1 MSKKE
6 KRGKERRPSKFKGSL
21 THSIRKLFDQSPNSD
36 LSLKEICA
44 AINIKESELRKQTYN
59 VLKELSV
66 AGFLKE
72 TSHGTFK
79 VNTNTKTVEG
89 EIQLTM
95 RGAGFVITDKDE
107 SDIFIAPQHLNHA
120 LNGDR
125 VRVSITK
132 KTASKAEGQVIEVL
146 QRERT
151 QFVGTLDVKPKFAF
165 FIPDNQRN
173 GVDIYVPKEKM
184 KGAKDKD
191 KVLVRITAWPKSSES
206 PFGEVVEIL
215 GSKNTNDTEMIGIL
229 VNQGLEIAF
238 PQEVIIEAEKVSM
251 DLDPEEVKKRRD
263 FRNITT
269 LTIDP
274 ADAKDFDDAIS
285 LQWLENGNVEIGV
298 HIADVSHYVQPGTA
312 LDEEALKRSNSV
324 YLVDRVIPMLPE
336 QLSNMACSLRPHE
349 DKFSFSAVFEMDENG
364 KILNEWFGKTV
375 INSNHRFSYE
385 EAQEIIEGAAGPY
398 QKEVL
403 FLDSIAKKYRKKRLK
418 NGALNIESE
427 EMRFELDEAGNPIK
441 VILKTSKDAHKLVEE
456 FMLLA
461 NKQVA
466 TKIGKPKGNKDPI
479 PFIYRCHDKP
489 NDEKIALFRL
499 FIDKFHYEL
508 NYKHPDEISKAIN
521 NLLSDIK
528 LTNEYSLIQT
538 MAIRSMSK
546 ATYETDNCG
555 HYGLA
560 FPYYTHFTSPIRR
573 YADLMVHRILFDELN
588 GHQHKYG
595 SKLDDIAKRISRNE
609 RKAVEAERES
619 NKYFQ
624 ALYMKERLGE
634 EFEGTISGIADFGIF
649 VKMNDNQCE
658 GMIPL
663 IEIPGD
669 RFFFDAEKFSVV
681 GTKTKKEYN
690 FGDPITVKVLDVDT
704 RKRQI
709 NLEMVEK

>member
-1 MSKKE
+1 MSKKGKGNN
-6 KRGKERRPSKFKGSL
+6 KRSSKFKGSL
-21 THSIRKLFDQSPNSD
+21 THMIRKLFDQSPDTD
-36 LSLKEICA
+36 LSHKDICMA
-44 AINIKESELRKQTYN
+44 VDIKESELRKQVYN
-59 VLKELSV
+59 LLKELT
-66 AGFLKE
+66 ADGFLKE

-79 VNTNTKTVEG
+79 MNKNTKSIEG
-89 EIQLTM
+89 EIQLTQ
-95 RGAGFVITDKDE
+95 RGAGFVLTDKNE
-107 SDIFIAPQHLNHA
+107 PDIFVAPQHLNHA
-120 LNGDR
+120 LNGDI

-132 KTASKAEGQVIEVL
+132 KTATKTEGQIIEIL
-146 QRERT
+146 QRERS
-151 QFVGTLDVKPKFAF
+151 QFVGTLDVKAKFAF

-184 KGAKDKD
+184 NGAKNND
-191 KVLVRITAWPKSSES
+191 KVLVRITAWPKSSQS
-206 PFGEVVEIL
+206 PFGEVVEVL

-229 VNQGLEIAF
+229 VNQGLEIQF
-238 PQEVIIEAEKVSM
+238 PQAVIAEAEKVTM
-251 DLDPEEVKKRRD
+251 DLNPEEVKKRRD

-274 ADAKDFDDAIS
+274 VDAKDFDDAIS

-298 HIADVSHYVQPGTA
+298 HIADVSHYVQPGSA

-336 QLSNMACSLRPHE
+336 QLSNMACSLRPKE
-349 DKFSFSAVFEMDENG
+349 DKFSFSAVFEMDTKG
-364 KILNEWFGKTV
+364 KIISEWFGKTV

-385 EAQEIIEGAAGPY
+385 EAQEIIEGATGPY
-398 QKEVL
+398 QKEIL
-403 FLDSIAKKYRKKRLK
+403 FLDTIAKIYRKKRLT

-427 EMRFELDEAGNPIK
+427 EMRFELDENGNPVK

-489 NDEKIALFRL
+489 DEEKIAMFKL

-508 NYKHPDEISKAIN
+508 NYKGPDEISKAIN
-521 NLLSDIK
+521 TLLADIK

-546 ATYETDNCG
+546 ATYVTDNIG

-560 FPYYTHFTSPIRR
+560 FPHYTHFTSPIRR

-588 GHQHKYG
+588 GHQHTYG

-609 RKAVEAERES
+609 RKAIEAERES

-624 ALYMKERLGE
+624 ALYMKEHLGE
-634 EFEGTISGIADFGIF
+634 EFEGTISGLADFGIF

-669 RFFFDAEKFSVV
+669 RYFFDAEKFSVV
-681 GTKTKKEYN
+681 GTKTKKEFN
-690 FGDPITVKVLDVDT
+690 FGDPVTVRVLEVDT

-709 NLEMVEK
+709 NLELIEK

>member
-1 MSKKE
+1 MSKKGKGNT
-6 KRGKERRPSKFKGSL
+6 KRSSKFKGSL
-21 THSIRKLFDQSPNSD
+21 MHSIRRLFDQSPDSD

-44 AINIKESELRKQTYN
+44 AVDIKESELRKQTYN
-59 VLKELSV
+59 VLKELTA

-79 VNTNTKTVEG
+79 MNKSTKSVEG
-89 EIQLTM
+89 EIQLTQ
-95 RGAGFVITDKDE
+95 RGAGFVLTDKNE
-107 SDIFIAPQHLNHA
+107 PDIFVAPQHLNHA

-132 KTASKAEGQVIEVL
+132 KTASKTEGQVIEIL

-151 QFVGTLDVKPKFAF
+151 QFVGTLDVKAKFAF

-173 GVDIYVPKEKM
+173 GIDIYVPKEKM
-184 KGAKDKD
+184 NGAKDKD

-206 PFGEVVEIL
+206 PFGEVIEVL

-229 VNQGLEIAF
+229 VNQGLEIQF
-238 PQEVIIEAEKVSM
+238 PQAVIAEAEKVTM

-274 ADAKDFDDAIS
+274 VDAKDFDDAIS

-298 HIADVSHYVQPGTA
+298 HIADVSHYVQPGSA

-336 QLSNMACSLRPHE
+336 QLSNMACSLRPNE
-349 DKFSFSAVFEMDENG
+349 DKFSFSAVFEMDEKG

-385 EAQEIIEGAAGPY
+385 QAQEIIEGADGAY
-398 QKEVL
+398 KKEIL
-403 FLDSIAKKYRKKRLK
+403 FLDSIAKMYRKKRLA

-427 EMRFELDEAGNPIK
+427 EMRFELDETGNPVN
-441 VILKTSKDAHKLVEE
+441 VIIKTSKDAHKLVEE

-489 NDEKIALFRL
+489 DDEKIAMFRL

-508 NYKHPDEISKAIN
+508 NFKHPDEISKAIN
-521 NLLSDIK
+521 GLLSDIK

-546 ATYETDNCG
+546 ATYVTDNIG

-560 FPYYTHFTSPIRR
+560 FPFYTHFTSPIRR

-624 ALYMKERLGE
+624 AVFMQGHLDE

-649 VKMNDNQCE
+649 VKMNENQCE

-663 IEIPGD
+663 TDIPGD
-669 RFFFDAEKFSVV
+669 RWFFDAEKFSVV
-681 GTKTKKEYN
+681 GAKTKKEYN
-690 FGDPITVKVLDVDT
+690 FGDPVTVKVLEVDT

-709 NLEMVEK
+709 NLELIEK

>member
-1 MSKKE
+1 MSKKGN
-6 KRGKERRPSKFKGSL
+6 KKGGHKFKGSF
-21 THSIRKLFDQSPNSD
+21 THMIRKLFDQSPASD
-36 LSLKEICA
+36 LSHKEICHSLD
-44 AINIKESELRKQTYN
+44 IKESELRKQVYN
-59 VLKELSV
+59 ILKDLTTN
-66 AGFLKE
+66 GFLKE

-79 VNTNTKTVEG
+79 MNQNIKSIEG

-95 RGAGFVITDKDE
+95 RGAGFVITDKNE
-107 SDIFIAPQHLNHA
+107 SDIFVAPQNLNHA

-125 VRVSITK
+125 VRVTITK
-132 KTASKAEGQVIEVL
+132 KTATKTEGQVIEIL
-146 QRERT
+146 QRERS
-151 QFVGTLDVKPKFAF
+151 QFVGTIDIKSKFSF

-173 GVDIYVPKEKM
+173 GVDIYVPKEKL
-184 KGAKDKD
+184 KGAKNKD

-206 PFGEVVEIL
+206 PFGEVVEVL

-229 VNQGLEIAF
+229 VNQGLEIQF
-238 PQEVIIEAEKVSM
+238 PQEVIAEAEKVTM

-274 ADAKDFDDAIS
+274 VDAKDFDDAIS

-298 HIADVSHYVQPGTA
+298 HIADVSHYVQPGSA

-336 QLSNMACSLRPHE
+336 QLSNMACSLRPNE

-385 EAQEIIEGAAGPY
+385 QAQDIIEGADGAY
-398 QKEVL
+398 QKEIL
-403 FLDSIAKKYRKKRLK
+403 FLDKIAKIYRKKRLA

-427 EMRFELDEAGNPIK
+427 EMRFELDENGNPIN
-441 VILKTSKDAHKLVEE
+441 VIMKTSKDAHKLVEE

-489 NDEKIALFRL
+489 DDEKIALFRL

-508 NYKHPDEISKAIN
+508 NFKHPDQISKAIN
-521 NLLSDIK
+521 GLLSDIK

-546 ATYETDNCG
+546 ATYETDNIG

-560 FPYYTHFTSPIRR
+560 FPFYTHFTSPIRR
-573 YADLMVHRILFDELN
+573 YADLMVHRILFDELS
-588 GHQHKYG
+588 GRQHKYG
-595 SKLDDIAKRISRNE
+595 NQLNEICKRISRNE

-624 ALYMKERLGE
+624 ALFMEDHLGE

-681 GTKTKKEYN
+681 GSKTKKEFN
-690 FGDPITVKVLDVDT
+690 FGDPVTVKVLEVDT

-709 NLEMVEK
+709 NLELIEK

>member
-1 MSKKE
+1 MSKKGKGNT
-6 KRGKERRPSKFKGSL
+6 KRSSKFKGSL
-21 THSIRKLFDQSPNSD
+21 MHSIRRLFDQSPDAD
-36 LSLKEICA
+36 LSLKEICRA
-44 AINIKESELRKQTYN
+44 VDIRESELRKQTYN
-59 VLKELSV
+59 VLKELTAS
-66 AGFLKE
+66 GFLKE

-79 VNTNTKTVEG
+79 VDSNTKTVEG
-89 EIQLTM
+89 EIQLTQ
-95 RGAGFVITDKDE
+95 RGAGFVLTDKNE
-107 SDIFIAPQHLNHA
+107 SDIFVAPQHLNHA

-132 KTASKAEGQVIEVL
+132 KTATKTEGQVIEIL

-151 QFVGTLDVKPKFAF
+151 QFVGTLDVKAKFAF
-165 FIPDNQRN
+165 FLPDNQRN
-173 GVDIYVPKEKM
+173 GIDIYVPKEKM
-184 KGAKDKD
+184 NGAKDKD
-191 KVLVRITAWPKSSES
+191 KVLVRITAWPKSSQS
-206 PFGEVVEIL
+206 PFGEVVEVL
-215 GSKNTNDTEMIGIL
+215 GSHGTNDTEMIGIL
-229 VNQGLEIAF
+229 VNQGLEINF
-238 PQEVIIEAEKVSM
+238 PQEVIAEAEKVTM

-274 ADAKDFDDAIS
+274 VDAKDFDDAIS

-298 HIADVSHYVQPGTA
+298 HIADVSHYVQPGSA

-336 QLSNMACSLRPHE
+336 QLSNMACSLRPNE
-349 DKFSFSAVFEMDENG
+349 DKFSFSAVFEMDDKG

-385 EAQEIIEGAAGPY
+385 EAQEIIEGAEGTY
-398 QKEVL
+398 KKEIL
-403 FLDSIAKKYRKKRLK
+403 FLDTIAKMYRKKRLK

-427 EMRFELDEAGNPIK
+427 EMRFELDENGNPIN

-489 NDEKIALFRL
+489 DTEKIALFKL
-499 FIDKFHYEL
+499 FISKFHHEL
-508 NYKHPDEISKAIN
+508 NYKGPEDISKAIN
-521 NLLSDIK
+521 ALLADIK

-546 ATYETDNCG
+546 ATYETDNIG

-560 FPYYTHFTSPIRR
+560 FTYYTHFTSPIRR
-573 YADLMVHRILFDELN
+573 YADLMVHRILFDELS

-619 NKYFQ
+619 TKYFQ
-624 ALYMKERLGE
+624 SLFMQDHLGE

-663 IEIPGD
+663 IDIPGD
-669 RFFFDAEKFSVV
+669 RWFFDSEKFSVV
-681 GTKTKKEYN
+681 GAKTKQEYN
-690 FGDPITVKVLDVDT
+690 FGDPVRVKVLEVDT

-709 NLEMVEK
+709 NLELIEK